1 VENYSLVFL
10 RGKKKRKK
18 QVKSTTSCNF
28 SSIFVVLFLFVQKRN
43 RRTEK
48 KILFLV
54 PPVQVADSSVYSWNL
69 DGSFSRLQSQ
79 MQKISFDKPTKDL
92 LAKEVH
98 SPWQKDALG
107 VYNSFLTG

>member
-1 VENYSLVFL
+1 
-10 RGKKKRKK
+10 
-18 QVKSTTSCNF
+18 
-28 SSIFVVLFLFVQKRN
+28 
-43 RRTEK
+43 
-48 KILFLV
+48 
-54 PPVQVADSSVYSWNL
+54 
-69 DGSFSRLQSQ
+69 